1 MKYARKTIL
10 LVAFLLFTG
19 CVAVDR
25 LKEPSVSLSDL
36 RMLDGTVFE
45 QRMLIVLRLGN
56 PNNVDLAIDGL
67 TFNLE
72 VNGEELAEGYSKD
85 AVTIPRLGQVVVRV
99 IATTTLLDMVRQA
112 IALGR
117 TTELTYRMTGD
128 VYLKGGFGRS
138 VGYEKKGTLNL
149 IPNSGGRYQPAPGI
163 E

>member
-1 MKYARKTIL
+1 MKYAGKTIL
-10 LVAFLLFTG
+10 LVAFFLFTG

-45 QRMLIVLRLGN
+45 QRMLIILRLGN

-85 AVTIPRLGQVVVRV
+85 AVIIPRLGQAAVRV

-138 VGYEKKGTLNL
+138 VSYEKKGSLRL
-149 IPNSGGRYQPAPGI
+149 VPESGGRYQPAPGI
-163 E
+163 